1 MSMVAPPS
9 GRPVVA
15 SVLSLVGGILI
26 LVGSLFFLLIGFG
39 YFFVGALLGLAC
51 AIVVIIS
58 AAAMYAKP
66 SQHVAWGVII
76 LIFSIV
82 SLFGFG
88 GFVAGMALGIT
99 GGAIG
104 MAWGIQPPGYGGAY
118 AMPLAGMYMGPYG
131 ARDARRSGDNPGPV
145 PDVPRRGGVAPRVQ
159 EVVLRHGDAVL
170 LADLDA
176 RAPLARLLRG
186 LDLDGRDRDRRG
198 QPEVPRDH
206 RRLRDAV
213 VHDDR
218 EDLGHNVVRHA
229 PRAGPFPHDALR
241 LALEEDL
248 ALDPDEADDLLVR
261 AVVRREPEVHGRL
274 LLRDLRD
281 ERDRAVV
288 VDPQVPE
295 PVPGLEEPLAVER
308 RELEPFD
315 GHVRSKSR
323 ATTA

>member
-1 MSMVAPPS
+1 MVAPPS

-104 MAWGIQPPGYGGAY
+104 MAWGIQPSGYGGAY

-131 ARDARRSGDNPGPV
+131 VPV
-145 PDVPRRGGVAPRVQ
+145 MPWRMCVGCGRWIPWTYNVCPLCGTQAPVASWVPKAEPAPAGAPSPMPAPPAPAMPAAP
-159 EVVLRHGDAVL
+159 ETI
-170 LADLDA
+170 
-176 RAPLARLLRG
+176 RAPCPTCRG
-186 LDLDGRDRDRRG
+186 
-198 QPEVPRDH
+198 
-206 RRLRDAV
+206 
-213 VHDDR
+213 
-218 EDLGHNVVRHA
+218 
-229 PRAGPFPHDALR
+229 
-241 LALEEDL
+241 
-248 ALDPDEADDLLVR
+248 EAEWLP
-261 AVVRREPEVHGRL
+261 AY
-274 LLRDLRD
+274 
-281 ERDRAVV
+281 
-288 VDPQVPE
+288 
-295 PVPGLEEPLAVER
+295 
-308 RELEPFD
+308 
-315 GHVRSKSR
+315 KKWYC
-323 ATTA
+323 ATETRYF